1 MEKTIKT
8 ARENLRENVAITKD
22 FKMLSYNSYYIDFS
36 SNIFTDSMPV
46 KTTKSRI
53 VMLYFYDLTELFLI
67 FDLTSGKTIKFNTN
81 ELPNDEKTKSKI
93 LDFSTIKQI
102 INNSN

>member
-1 MEKTIKT
+1 
-8 ARENLRENVAITKD
+8 VAITKD

>member
-1 MEKTIKT
+1 VEKTIKT